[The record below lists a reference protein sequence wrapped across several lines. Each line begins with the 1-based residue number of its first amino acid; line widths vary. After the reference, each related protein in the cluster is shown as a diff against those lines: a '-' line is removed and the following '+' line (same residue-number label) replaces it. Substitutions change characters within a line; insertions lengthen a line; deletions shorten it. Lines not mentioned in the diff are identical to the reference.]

1 MINENQRVKLKKLLG
16 PKYTSEVLKILDN
29 RKVVNRIGGKYTSGS
44 VRNVLAGKQENIQI
58 ENAIYDLAFSKRKV
72 NNDLEDK
79 RKQLLNN

>member
-1 MINENQRVKLKKLLG
+1 MKKLLG
-16 PKYTSEVLKILDN
+16 LKYTSEVLKILDN

-44 VRNVLAGKQENIQI
+44 VRNVMAGKQQNIQI

-72 NNDLEDK
+72 NEDLEDK